1 MLSMSDRAHPL
12 RRKPQAGPAHSANI
26 GLKSRSMRQ
35 ALLLIVLALGCGTA
49 LPAAGQQILG
59 SGSTFAYPILAKWSE
74 AYQQV
79 GHVQILYQPL
89 GSSGGLTEIRAG
101 IVDFAVSDAPLDSYQ
116 LLREGL
122 AQFPVVFG
130 GIVPVVNVDG
140 IAPGQL
146 RFSGQLLAD
155 IYLGKVKNWN
165 DAAIAAVNPGV
176 QLPSRA
182 ILVIH
187 RSDGSGTTFNW
198 TDYLSKVSDEW
209 KVRVGVGTT
218 VAWPTGI
225 GGKDN
230 SGVAEDVARVKG
242 AIGYVEFGYAQRKKL
257 AYGLVRNRA
266 GNFVPPQMSSFE
278 AALADVDW
286 AQLREF
292 YVALSDSPRAD
303 AYPIMATSF
312 ALIRRY
318 PKDQV
323 RNREVLEFF
332 RWTLEDGR
340 GMAASLNYLPLS
352 PPLAHEVMGYWE
364 ANWGPSA
371 TAPSKKSDG
380 SQAPG

>member
-1 MLSMSDRAHPL
+1 
-12 RRKPQAGPAHSANI
+12 
-26 GLKSRSMRQ
+26 MRQ
-35 ALLLIVLALGCGTA
+35 ALLLIVLALCCSAA

-59 SGSTFAYPILAKWSE
+59 SGSTFAYPILTKWAE
-74 AYQQV
+74 TYQQL
-79 GHVQILYQPL
+79 GHVQVQYQPL
-89 GSSGGLTEIRAG
+89 GSSGGLNEIRAG

-130 GIVPVVNVDG
+130 AIVPVVNVDG

-146 RFSGQLLAD
+146 RFTGQLLAD
-155 IYLGKVKNWN
+155 IYLGKLRNWN

-176 QLPSRA
+176 QLPNRA

-209 KVRVGVGTT
+209 KVKVGAGTT
-218 VAWPTGI
+218 VAWPTGV
-225 GGKDN
+225 GGKEN

-242 AIGYVEFGYAQRKKL
+242 AIGYVEFGYAQRKQL

-266 GNFVPPQMSSFE
+266 GYFVPPRMSSFE

-286 AQLREF
+286 AQVREF
-292 YVALSDSPRAD
+292 YVALSDSARAD

-318 PKDQV
+318 PTDKG
-323 RNREVLEFF
+323 RNHEVLDFF

-340 GMAASLNYLPLS
+340 DMAASLNYLPLS
-352 PPLAHEVMGYWE
+352 PALVQEIMGYWE

-371 TAPSKKSDG
+371 RAPSKKWDG
-380 SQAPG
+380 SQTPG